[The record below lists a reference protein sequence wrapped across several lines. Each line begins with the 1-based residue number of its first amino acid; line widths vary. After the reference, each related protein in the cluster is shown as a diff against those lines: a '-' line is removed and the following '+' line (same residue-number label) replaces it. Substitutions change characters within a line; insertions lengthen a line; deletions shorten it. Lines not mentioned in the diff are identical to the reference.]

1 MPVNWRSRRVASCER
16 LFIRRSRHSAR
27 RSPRDARLRVAA
39 AGEAKQ
45 YGKRDIA
52 KGYLQ
57 AVSKASQY
65 IYIENQYFRWAPLA
79 EKIKESAQGQT
90 GNGRDPAIHGPLYL
104 FAITNADNEGMGK
117 GVKNTA
123 RMLDSLGRGDAL
135 PEGVRQQ
142 NAEDTE
148 AELARAKQQS
158 AEEQS
163 IQKGIASN
171 TRTSRSRDLQ
181 SVKQRL
187 ADSKERQAAADQRVK
202 ELTNKRDAQRKKQE
216 SAKENRSVIEP
227 RTIPGLKVHV
237 CTLVAPDSPGRSGT
251 TTTSGGKDPRALTRE
266 ERIARAEKELDE
278 ANANVVDLRMQR
290 NQDLMSDAQ
299 RPTGAAPSRA
309 LPNLDQRL
317 QDEEKKRNDLRQE
330 LKDLKDAGNPIDWV
344 DVYIHAKLMIIDDTF
359 MTVGSANINSRSMET
374 DSELN
379 IIHANYL
386 ISHPARKALWEMHT
400 KSRSGGEV
408 MDMDGM
414 EKAYQAW
421 KELMNKN
428 KTRRLQEKSPVA
440 SLVEFFSGTESRSD
454 LD

>member
-27 RSPRDARLRVAA
+27 RSPRDARIRVAV
-39 AGEAKQ
+39 AG
-45 YGKRDIA
+45 
-52 KGYLQ
+52 
-57 AVSKASQY
+57 
-65 IYIENQYFRWAPLA
+65 
-79 EKIKESAQGQT
+79 
-90 GNGRDPAIHGPLYL
+90 
-104 FAITNADNEGMGK
+104 
-117 GVKNTA
+117 
-123 RMLDSLGRGDAL
+123 
-135 PEGVRQQ
+135 
-142 NAEDTE
+142 
-148 AELARAKQQS
+148 
-158 AEEQS
+158 
-163 IQKGIASN
+163 
-171 TRTSRSRDLQ
+171 
-181 SVKQRL
+181 
-187 ADSKERQAAADQRVK
+187 QAAADQRVK

-290 NQDLMSDAQ
+290 NQDLLSDAQ

-317 QDEEKKRNDLRQE
+317 QAEEKKRNDLRQE

-408 MDMDGM
+408 MGKKGM
-414 EKAYQAW
+414 TDAYDNW
-421 KELMNKN
+421 DKLKKDN
-428 KTRRLQEKSPVA
+428 KTARKDKHQPVA